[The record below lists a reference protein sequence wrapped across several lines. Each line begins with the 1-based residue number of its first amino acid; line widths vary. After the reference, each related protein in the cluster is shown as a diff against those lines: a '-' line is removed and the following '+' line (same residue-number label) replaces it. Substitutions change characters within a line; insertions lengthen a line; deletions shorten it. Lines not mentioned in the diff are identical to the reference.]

1 MKKLLF
7 IIAIMVAV
15 LTGCKVDNSVDGRIK
30 SALIEYY
37 EPDRIPV
44 LPTIGE
50 LDVVHENYEY
60 QSHKIVKKVHYGED
74 VTEYTIEHRY
84 TVDIVGKDRYNK
96 KYTNTVQTTDTIKV
110 TLYNHINYS
119 KVNDGAIWKY

>member
-15 LTGCKVDNSVDGRIK
+15 LTGCEVDNSVDGRIK

-44 LPTIGE
+44 LPTVGE

-60 QSHKIVKKVHYGED
+60 QSHKILKKAHYGED
-74 VTEYTIEHRY
+74 VTEYIIEHKY
-84 TVDIVGKDRYNK
+84 KVDIEGSLNAGMQGIWVNREKENSSYEYQIKELKELK
-96 KYTNTVQTTDTIKV
+96 KY
-110 TLYNHINYS
+110 L
-119 KVNDGAIWKY
+119 

>member
-15 LTGCKVDNSVDGRIK
+15 LTGCEVDNSVDGRIK

-44 LPTIGE
+44 LPTVGE
-50 LDVVHENYEY
+50 LDVVHEKY
-60 QSHKIVKKVHYGED
+60 QYPEPKIGKKA
-74 VTEYTIEHRY
+74 
-84 TVDIVGKDRYNK
+84 N
-96 KYTNTVQTTDTIKV
+96 
-110 TLYNHINYS
+110 
-119 KVNDGAIWKY
+119 

>member
-15 LTGCKVDNSVDGRIK
+15 LTGCEVDNSVDGRIK

-44 LPTIGE
+44 LPTVGE

-60 QSHKIVKKVHYGED
+60 QSYKILKKAHYGED
-74 VTEYTIEHRY
+74 VTEYIIEHKY
-84 TVDIVGKDRYNK
+84 KVDIEGNNTTHTVNK
-96 KYTNTVQTTDTIKV
+96 TDTIKV
-110 TLYNHINYS
+110 TLYNHIYYS
-119 KVNDGAIWKY
+119 KVNDGKVWKY

>member
-44 LPTIGE
+44 LPTVGE

-60 QSHKIVKKVHYGED
+60 QLHRILKKAHYGED
-74 VTEYTIEHRY
+74 VTEYIIEHKY
-84 TVDIVGKDRYNK
+84 KVDIEGNNTTHTVNK
-96 KYTNTVQTTDTIKV
+96 TDTIKV
-110 TLYNHINYS
+110 TLYNHIYYS
-119 KVNDGAIWKY
+119 KVNDGKVWKY

>member
-1 MKKLLF
+1 MKNLIVL
-7 IIAIMVAV
+7 ITIMVAV

-44 LPTIGE
+44 LPTVGE

-60 QSHKIVKKVHYGED
+60 QSHKILKKAHYGED
-74 VTEYTIEHRY
+74 VTEYIIEHKY
-84 TVDIVGKDRYNK
+84 KVDIEG
-96 KYTNTVQTTDTIKV
+96 NTVECTDTIKV
-110 TLYNHINYS
+110 TLYNHIYYS
-119 KVNDGAIWKY
+119 KVNDGKVWKY

>member
-15 LTGCKVDNSVDGRIK
+15 LTGCEVDNSVDGRIK

-44 LPTIGE
+44 LPTVGE

-60 QSHKIVKKVHYGED
+60 QSH
-74 VTEYTIEHRY
+74 TEYLPKRY
-84 TVDIVGKDRYNK
+84 
-96 KYTNTVQTTDTIKV
+96 
-110 TLYNHINYS
+110 H
-119 KVNDGAIWKY
+119 WK